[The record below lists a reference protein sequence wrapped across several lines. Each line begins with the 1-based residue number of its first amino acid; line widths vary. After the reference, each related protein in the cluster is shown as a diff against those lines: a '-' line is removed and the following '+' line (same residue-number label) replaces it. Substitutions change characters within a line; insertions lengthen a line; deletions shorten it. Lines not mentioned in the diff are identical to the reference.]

1 MFYAVQLHLQ
11 RNEQSRFALPQLQL
25 KQSPLQEH
33 LISSLH
39 DEEMSEIVIQTGTH
53 DCDTLVQAKS
63 HGDGFT
69 SCTYALVV
77 QIPA

>member
-11 RNEQSRFALPQLQL
+11 SGEQFH
-25 KQSPLQEH
+25 LQEH
-33 LISSLH
+33 LIGSLH
-39 DEEMSEIVIQTGTH
+39 DEETSGIVIQTGTL

-63 HGDGFT
+63 LGDGFT
-69 SCTYALVV
+69 SCACALVV

>member
-11 RNEQSRFALPQLQL
+11 SGKQSRFALPQLQL
-25 KQSPLQEH
+25 EQSLLQEH

-39 DEEMSEIVIQTGTH
+39 DEETSGIVIQSGTH
-53 DCDTLVQAKS
+53 DCEAKS
-63 HGDGFT
+63 HGDGLT
-69 SCTYALVV
+69 SCACALVV